1 MNIIL
6 EEFPDLNDVQI
17 EQFLKLK
24 KIYNHW
30 NNKINIIS
38 RKDIDN
44 IYERHVLHS
53 LVIAKFIKFNKGTT
67 VLDLGTGGGFPGIP
81 LSIIFPDVNFI
92 LVDSIRK
99 KIVVVD
105 AIVNELRLKNVKSE
119 WSRAENLDYKYDFLV
134 TRAVA
139 KMSLLIDWSKGKFN
153 KNSNNHIQ
161 NGIIALK
168 GGNVDDELK
177 NIKQKKIVDIKDI
190 FDTHYFLDKKIIFV
204 PASANLSEV
213 RKQHTL
219 NLPST
224 NTNLGLSDCFQI

>member
-1 MNIIL
+1 MKIIL
-6 EEFPDLNDVQI
+6 EEFPEINDVQI
-17 EQFLKLK
+17 DQFSKLK
-24 KIYNHW
+24 KIYEDW
-30 NNKINIIS
+30 NNKINVIS
-38 RKDIDN
+38 RKDIEN

-53 LVIAKFIKFNKGTT
+53 LAIAKFINFKKETT

-119 WSRAENLDYKYDFLV
+119 WSRAEDLDYKYDFLV

-139 KMSLLIDWSKGKFN
+139 KMPLLMKWSKGKFN
-153 KNSNNHIQ
+153 KNSNNQIS

-168 GGNVDDELK
+168 GGDVDDELK
-177 NIKQKKIVDIKDI
+177 NIQQKKIVNIKDI
-190 FDTHYFLDKKIIFV
+190 FDIHYFSDKKIV
-204 PASANLSEV
+204 Y
-213 RKQHTL
+213 T
-219 NLPST
+219 PS
-224 NTNLGLSDCFQI
+224 

>member
-17 EQFLKLK
+17 EQFSKLK
-24 KIYNHW
+24 KIYSEW

-53 LVIAKFIKFNKGTT
+53 LAIVKFIKFNKGTT

-81 LSIIFPDVNFI
+81 LSIFFPDVNFI

-105 AIVNELRLKNVKSE
+105 SIVNELRIKNVKSE

-153 KNSNNHIQ
+153 KNSINQIP

-177 NIKQKKIVDIKDI
+177 NIQQKKIVDIKDI

-204 PASANLSEV
+204 PS
-213 RKQHTL
+213 
-219 NLPST
+219 
-224 NTNLGLSDCFQI
+224 

>member
-1 MNIIL
+1 MKIIL
-6 EEFPDLNDVQI
+6 DVFADLNNVQI
-17 EQFLKLK
+17 EQFSKLK
-24 KIYNHW
+24 KIYGDW
-30 NNKINIIS
+30 NNKINVIS
-38 RKDIDN
+38 RKDIEN

-81 LSIIFPDVNFI
+81 LSIFFPEVNFI

-105 AIVNELRLKNVKSE
+105 EIINELRLKNVKSE

-139 KMSLLIDWSKGKFN
+139 KMSLLIEWSKGKFN
-153 KNSNNHIQ
+153 KNSNNSIP

-168 GGNVDDELK
+168 GGNVNDELK
-177 NIKQKKIVDIKDI
+177 NIKKKKIVDIKNI
-190 FDTHYFLDKKIIFV
+190 FDSHYFLDKKIIYV
-204 PASANLSEV
+204 PS
-213 RKQHTL
+213 
-219 NLPST
+219 
-224 NTNLGLSDCFQI
+224 

>member
-1 MNIIL
+1 MKIIL
-6 EEFPDLNDVQI
+6 KEFPDLNEIQI
-17 EQFLKLK
+17 EQFSKLK
-24 KIYNHW
+24 KIYSEW

-44 IYERHVLHS
+44 IYERHILHS
-53 LVIAKFIKFNKGTT
+53 LVIAKFIKFNNRTT

-105 AIVNELRLKNVKSE
+105 EIINSLKLKNVKSE

-139 KMSLLIDWSKGKFN
+139 KMSLLIEWSKGKFN
-153 KNSNNHIQ
+153 KNSNNQIP

-177 NIKQKKIVDIKDI
+177 NIQQKKIVDIKDI
-190 FDTHYFLDKKIIFV
+190 FDTHYFLDKKIIYV
-204 PASANLSEV
+204 PS
-213 RKQHTL
+213 
-219 NLPST
+219 
-224 NTNLGLSDCFQI
+224 

>member
-17 EQFLKLK
+17 ERFSKLK
-24 KIYNHW
+24 KIYSDW

-153 KNSNNHIQ
+153 KNSNNHIP

-177 NIKQKKIVDIKDI
+177 NIQQKKIVDIKDI
-190 FDTHYFLDKKIIFV
+190 FDIHYFLDKKIIYV
-204 PASANLSEV
+204 PS
-213 RKQHTL
+213 
-219 NLPST
+219 
-224 NTNLGLSDCFQI
+224 

>member
-1 MNIIL
+1 MKIIL

-17 EQFLKLK
+17 EQFSKLK
-24 KIYNHW
+24 KIYNDW

-53 LVIAKFIKFNKGTT
+53 LVIAKFIKFNKGST

-81 LSIIFPDVNFI
+81 LSIFFPDVNFI
-92 LVDSIRK
+92 LADSIRK

-139 KMSLLIDWSKGKFN
+139 KMPLLINWSKGKFN
-153 KNSNNHIQ
+153 KNSINQIP

-177 NIKQKKIVDIKDI
+177 NIQQKKIVDIKDI

-204 PASANLSEV
+204 PS
-213 RKQHTL
+213 
-219 NLPST
+219 
-224 NTNLGLSDCFQI
+224 

>member
-1 MNIIL
+1 MKIIL

-17 EQFLKLK
+17 EQFSKLK
-24 KIYNHW
+24 NIYSEW

-44 IYERHVLHS
+44 IYERHILHS
-53 LVIAKFIKFNKGTT
+53 LVIAKFIKFNNRTT

-105 AIVNELRLKNVKSE
+105 EIINSLKLKNVKSE

-139 KMSLLIDWSKGKFN
+139 KMSLLIEWSKGKFN
-153 KNSNNHIQ
+153 KNSNNQIP

-168 GGNVDDELK
+168 GGNVEEELK
-177 NIKQKKIVDIKDI
+177 NIQQKKIVDIKDI
-190 FDTHYFLDKKIIFV
+190 FDNHYFLDKKIIYV
-204 PASANLSEV
+204 PS
-213 RKQHTL
+213 
-219 NLPST
+219 
-224 NTNLGLSDCFQI
+224 

>member
-1 MNIIL
+1 MKIIL
-6 EEFPDLNDVQI
+6 EEFPDINDVQI
-17 EQFLKLK
+17 DQFSKLK
-24 KIYNHW
+24 KIYEDW
-30 NNKINIIS
+30 NNKINVIS
-38 RKDIDN
+38 RKDIEN

-53 LVIAKFIKFNKGTT
+53 LAIAKFINFKKGTT

-119 WSRAENLDYKYDFLV
+119 WSRAEDLDYKYDFLV

-177 NIKQKKIVDIKDI
+177 YIQQKKIVDIKDI
-190 FDTHYFLDKKIIFV
+190 FDADYFTDKKIVYI
-204 PASANLSEV
+204 
-213 RKQHTL
+213 
-219 NLPST
+219 PS
-224 NTNLGLSDCFQI
+224 

>member
-1 MNIIL
+1 MKIIL

-17 EQFLKLK
+17 EQFSKLK
-24 KIYNHW
+24 NICSEW

-44 IYERHVLHS
+44 IYERHILHS
-53 LVIAKFIKFNKGTT
+53 LVIAKFIKFNNRTT

-105 AIVNELRLKNVKSE
+105 EIINSLKLKNVKSE

-139 KMSLLIDWSKGKFN
+139 KMSLLIEWSKGKFN
-153 KNSNNHIQ
+153 KNSNNQIP

-168 GGNVDDELK
+168 GD
-177 NIKQKKIVDIKDI
+177 
-190 FDTHYFLDKKIIFV
+190 
-204 PASANLSEV
+204 S
-213 RKQHTL
+213 
-219 NLPST
+219 
-224 NTNLGLSDCFQI
+224 

>member
-1 MNIIL
+1 MKIIL
-6 EEFPDLNDVQI
+6 KEFPDLNEIQI
-17 EQFLKLK
+17 EQFSKLK
-24 KIYNHW
+24 KIYSEW

-44 IYERHVLHS
+44 IYERHILHS
-53 LVIAKFIKFNKGTT
+53 LVIAKFIKFNNKTT

-105 AIVNELRLKNVKSE
+105 AIVNELGLKNVKSE

-139 KMSLLIDWSKGKFN
+139 KMSLLIEWSKGKFN
-153 KNSNNHIQ
+153 KNSNNQIA

-168 GGNVDDELK
+168 GGNVDEELK
-177 NIKQKKIVDIKDI
+177 NIQQKKIVDIKDI
-190 FDTHYFLDKKIIFV
+190 FDTHYFLDKKIIYI
-204 PASANLSEV
+204 
-213 RKQHTL
+213 
-219 NLPST
+219 PS
-224 NTNLGLSDCFQI
+224 

>member
-1 MNIIL
+1 MKIIL

-17 EQFLKLK
+17 DQFSKLK
-24 KIYNHW
+24 KIYGGW
-30 NNKINIIS
+30 NNKINVIS
-38 RKDIDN
+38 RKDIEN

-53 LVIAKFIKFNKGTT
+53 LAIAKFIKFKKGTT

-139 KMSLLIDWSKGKFN
+139 KMPTIVEWSKEKFN
-153 KNSNNHIQ
+153 KNSNNNIT

-177 NIKQKKIVDIKDI
+177 NIQQKKIVDIKDI
-190 FDTHYFLDKKIIFV
+190 FDIHYFSDKKIIYI
-204 PASANLSEV
+204 
-213 RKQHTL
+213 
-219 NLPST
+219 PS
-224 NTNLGLSDCFQI
+224 

>member
-1 MNIIL
+1 MKIIL
-6 EEFPDLNDVQI
+6 EEFPNLNDFQI
-17 EQFLKLK
+17 EQLSKLK
-24 KIYNHW
+24 KIYSDW

-44 IYERHVLHS
+44 IYERHILHS
-53 LVIAKFIKFNKGTT
+53 LVIAKFIKFNNRTT

-105 AIVNELRLKNVKSE
+105 EIINSLKLKNVKSE

-139 KMSLLIDWSKGKFN
+139 KMSLLIEWSKGKFN
-153 KNSNNHIQ
+153 KNSNNQIA

-168 GGNVDDELK
+168 GGNVDEELK
-177 NIKQKKIVDIKDI
+177 NIQQKKIVDIKDI
-190 FDTHYFLDKKIIFV
+190 FDTHYFLDKKIIYV
-204 PASANLSEV
+204 PS
-213 RKQHTL
+213 
-219 NLPST
+219 
-224 NTNLGLSDCFQI
+224 